1 MDRVVILD
9 GYTDEPAGLG
19 VPPYLD
25 VYPRY
30 IAGAIWSA
38 NKSVDVRYFTIDQV
52 RGDWENFVKIANDS
66 RLLIVI
72 AGIVT
77 PGKYLGGE
85 PIRLEE
91 IERVANIVNGPIK
104 ALAGPVAKFGYGA
117 RGGSIAIPRTRFS
130 KYYDIVITGTRTL

>member
-30 IAGAIWSA
+30 IAGAIWSVD
-38 NKSVDVRYFTIDQV
+38 KSVDVRYFTIDQV

-91 IERVANIVNGPIK
+91 IERV
-104 ALAGPVAKFGYGA
+104 
-117 RGGSIAIPRTRFS
+117 
-130 KYYDIVITGTRTL
+130 

>member
-30 IAGAIWSA
+30 VAGAVWSVDR
-38 NKSVDVRYFTIDQV
+38 SIDVRYFTIDQA
-52 RGDWENFVKIANDS
+52 RGGDWAGFVRIANEA
-66 RLLIVI
+66 RVLIVI

-77 PGKYLGGE
+77 PGKYLGGAS
-85 PIRLEE
+85 P
-91 IERVANIVNGPIK
+91 
-104 ALAGPVAKFGYGA
+104 
-117 RGGSIAIPRTRFS
+117 
-130 KYYDIVITGTRTL
+130 